1 MKTLKS
7 ILLPFAVILLFS
19 LPVIMLQ
26 SCDPNDCDEEEDIC
40 DSCSIVY
47 KPNVYI
53 YPEQETF
60 LSLQLGFPKGGG
72 VIASIPEYGNGWSVT
87 VTPNGKIDGTYDYL
101 FYESEQPDVWQTK
114 KGWCVKQDSLS
125 TFFTQ
130 NLREYGFKGREI
142 NDFTEYWVPRLQQ
155 TDYYIL
161 YPQTYETIN
170 SVIELTFS
178 ETPDNLLRLFYVVQE
193 SNKNISIDAPAISAF
208 NRQGYFVTEWGVVL
222 K

>member
-40 DSCSIVY
+40 DSCVQVL
-47 KPNVYI
+47 KPNIYI
-53 YPEQETF
+53 YPEQQI
-60 LSLQLGFPKGGG
+60 QLGISINFLKGGG
-72 VIASIPEYGNGWSVT
+72 VTFSIPEYGNGWNVNVDT
-87 VTPNGKIDGTYDYL
+87 MGKIDGEYDYL
-101 FYESEQPDVWQTK
+101 FYESEQPDVFQME

-130 NLREYGFKGREI
+130 NLKEYGFKGREI
-142 NDFTEYWVPRLQQ
+142 NDFTEYWIPRLQQ

-193 SNKNISIDAPAISAF
+193 SNKNISIDAPAISEF